1 MPTMIGTTRDLCVR
15 PAREADAAIL
25 ARLATELG
33 YPAEADD
40 MPSRL
45 ARLVGAGHAVLVAE
59 RQGEVVGWIQVGATP
74 VLVESPV
81 ARILGLV
88 VARDHRGGGV
98 GRALVAA
105 AEAWAADQGFDRL
118 GVTSNIVRGEA
129 HGFYE
134 RLGYVRR
141 KTQHVF
147 SRAIEAMPP
156 RPAQPPVD
164 LGTRPAGLE
173 DVEALVALNAH
184 VQGLHAA
191 AHPRLFKAEPDPQQI
206 REMFAAMI
214 TNPSALWRIAE
225 ADGPL
230 GYVYAQLQDRPA
242 TWMRPALRVC
252 TIQHLAVRPEFR
264 RRGVA
269 RRLVADVV
277 VEARARGYARIEI
290 DHWSFNEA
298 ARRCFAA
305 LGFEVFNERLV
316 LRRNTRM

>member
-1 MPTMIGTTRDLCVR
+1 MSTMIGTTQDLCVR
-15 PAREADAAIL
+15 PAREADATIL

-33 YPAEADD
+33 YPAEAAD

-45 ARLVGAGHAVLVAE
+45 ARLTGAGHVVLVAE
-59 RQGEVVGWIQVGATP
+59 RQSEVVGWIQVGATP
-74 VLVESPV
+74 VLVESPA

-88 VARDHRGGGV
+88 IAAGHRGGGV

-105 AEAWAADQGFDRL
+105 AETWAAEQGFDRL
-118 GVTSNIVRGEA
+118 GVTSNIVRDEA

-134 RLGYVRR
+134 HLGYARR
-141 KTQHVF
+141 KTQHVY
-147 SRAIEAMPP
+147 SRSIDAATQP
-156 RPAQPPVD
+156 PAQPPLD
-164 LGTRPAGLE
+164 LATRPASLD

-191 AHPRLFKAEPDPQQI
+191 AHPRLFKAEPDPHQI
-206 REMFAAMI
+206 REMFAAML

-225 ADGPL
+225 GDGPL

-242 TWMRPALRVC
+242 TWMRPALSIC
-252 TIQHLAVRPEFR
+252 TIQHLAVRPESR

-269 RRLVADVV
+269 RRLVADIVA
-277 VEARARGYARIEI
+277 EARARGYARIEI
-290 DHWSFNEA
+290 DHWSFNDA

-316 LRRNTRM
+316 LRRYTRM